1 MSKRDI
7 LAFKDFYMMLIP
19 LVLFWVLI
27 LFSRSILGWKGA
39 LLCISIWFVFLIG
52 FNLLGLSSYFFVGFQ
67 ALFDIVL
74 IMIIMGGD
82 IQIR

>member
-27 LFSRSILGWKGA
+27 LFSRSILGWKGV
-39 LLCISIWFVFLIG
+39 LLCISIWFVFLVG
-52 FNLLGLSSYFFVGFQ
+52 FNLLGLSPYFFVGFQ
-67 ALFDIVL
+67 ALFDAILVV
-74 IMIIMGGD
+74 IIMGGD
-82 IQIR
+82 MKI